1 MKKASS
7 RREEIIKTAT
17 KILLE
22 NGHGALSIDNIARI
36 MGISKGNLTYYF
48 KTKELLVIS
57 LFDDLMDNL
66 ARRRARTINKFSG
79 NSREKLLQYIDFE
92 IALKRSRG
100 YDAQSWETY
109 AYSSHNKLVRKRVTE
124 VIELSVSTLTDI
136 LLELKPELCEKE
148 CRDRSVMINALLRGA
163 MLFTGSTRAG
173 KKHHKRLAEK
183 TRDTAILIAEMDCCQ
198 AE

>member
-1 MKKASS
+1 MKKANS

-57 LFDDLMDNL
+57 LFDYLMDNL
-66 ARRRARTINKFSG
+66 ITRRTKTINKLSG
-79 NSREKLLQYIDFE
+79 NSKERLLQYINFE
-92 IALKRSRG
+92 ISLKKSSG
-100 YDAQSWETY
+100 YDIQSWETY
-109 AYSSHNKLVRKRVTE
+109 AYSSHNKYVRRRVTE
-124 VIELSVSTLTDI
+124 VIDLSINTLTDI
-136 LLELKPELCEKE
+136 LLELKPELGEKE
-148 CRDRSVMINALLRGA
+148 CHERSVMINALLRGM

-173 KKHHKRLAEK
+173 KKHHKQLAEK
-183 TRDTAILIAEMDCCQ
+183 TRQTAILIAESDCC
-198 AE
+198 